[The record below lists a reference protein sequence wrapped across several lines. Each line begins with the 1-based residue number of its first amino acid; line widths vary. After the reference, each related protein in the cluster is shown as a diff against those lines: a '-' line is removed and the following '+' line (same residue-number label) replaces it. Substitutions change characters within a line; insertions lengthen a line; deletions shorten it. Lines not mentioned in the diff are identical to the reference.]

1 MPDSATTHTVT
12 VREPSV
18 FSTEKKKGGAYV
30 LTSDA
35 VTALGAVTTSST
47 VSDVLDILSQVVHD
61 SHVVSAS
68 GIGKASHV
76 DS

>member
-1 MPDSATTHTVT
+1 M
-12 VREPSV
+12 
-18 FSTEKKKGGAYV
+18 FSTEKKKGGAYA
-30 LTSDA
+30 LTSAA

-47 VSDVLDILSQVVHD
+47 VSDVLDILSEVVKD
-61 SHVVSAS
+61 SHVVTST